1 MTFWILAAV
10 GLVIATFIACLP
22 LFRPKTGWTPIAL
35 ALVFALPAGALML
48 YQDVGTPQAL
58 GVVGTPPETS
68 PAAAGEID
76 DMVTN
81 LRSRLTESPESLDGW
96 MLLARTLKTM
106 QRYPEALDAL
116 ETARRIAPEDP
127 SVMVELVEARI
138 FVSTQGRITEDM
150 VTMLQDALTRDPGQ
164 QKALWLM
171 GIAASQA
178 GEDEAAIS
186 YWENLLQQLEPGSPS
201 APPVQEQIAAA
212 QGRLGLETG
221 SVTGQVGEPT
231 AATTGWQ
238 GIKLRLSPGDKL
250 LAEMPSAATLYVMIR
265 RPGPAV
271 GPPMGVRR
279 VSGPA
284 LPLEMVINDK
294 DSMLEEL
301 QISSLPEVQLQA
313 RLSLSGAPQARAG
326 DWQSSPLTVS
336 LDSTEPV
343 ELVIDEQV
351 E

>member
-1 MTFWILAAV
+1 MIFWILAAV
-10 GLVIATFIACLP
+10 GLAIATFIACLP
-22 LFRPKTGWTPIAL
+22 LFRPKTGWTPVAL

-58 GVVGTPPETS
+58 NIVVTPATH
-68 PAAAGEID
+68 AAQSDEIE
-76 DMVTN
+76 DMAAN
-81 LRSRLTESPESLDGW
+81 LRSRLTANPESLDGW

-116 ETARRIAPEDP
+116 ETANRIAPENP
-127 SVMVELVEARI
+127 SVMVELVEAHI
-138 FVSTQGRITEDM
+138 FVSAQGRITDEM
-150 VTMLQDALTRDPGQ
+150 VTMLREALTRDPGQ

-171 GIAASQA
+171 GIAATQA

-201 APPVQEQIAAA
+201 APSVQEQIAAA
-212 QGRLGLETG
+212 QGRLGLETEI
-221 SVTGQVGEPT
+221 VTKQEEEQ
-231 AATTGWQ
+231 AAASTGWP
-238 GIKLRLSPGDKL
+238 GI
-250 LAEMPSAATLYVMIR
+250 
-265 RPGPAV
+265 PAV

-279 VSGPA
+279 VSNPA
-284 LPLEMVINDK
+284 LPLELVISDK

-313 RLSLSGAPQARAG
+313 RLSLSGSPQARAG
-326 DWQSSPLTVS
+326 DWQSNSVAVS
-336 LDSTEPV
+336 LNSTDTV
-343 ELVIDEQV
+343 KLVIDQRV

>member
-1 MTFWILAAV
+1 MIFWILAAV
-10 GLVIATFIACLP
+10 GLAIATFIACLP
-22 LFRPKTGWTPIAL
+22 LFRPKTGWTPVAL

-58 GVVGTPPETS
+58 NIVVTPATH
-68 PAAAGEID
+68 AAQSDEIE
-76 DMVTN
+76 DMAAN
-81 LRSRLTESPESLDGW
+81 LRSRLTANPESLDGW

-116 ETARRIAPEDP
+116 ETANRIAPENP
-127 SVMVELVEARI
+127 SVMVELVEAHI
-138 FVSTQGRITEDM
+138 FVSAQGRITDEM
-150 VTMLQDALTRDPGQ
+150 VTMLREALTRDPGQ

-171 GIAASQA
+171 GIAATQA

-201 APPVQEQIAAA
+201 APSVQEQIAAA
-212 QGRLGLETG
+212 QGRLGLETEI
-221 SVTGQVGEPT
+221 VTKQEEEQ
-231 AATTGWQ
+231 AAASTGWP
-238 GIKLRLSPGDKL
+238 GIMLSLSPGDAL
-250 LAEMPSAATLYVMIR
+250 LAEMPSASVLYVMIR

-279 VSGPA
+279 VSNPA
-284 LPLEMVINDK
+284 LPLELVISDK

-313 RLSLSGAPQARAG
+313 RLSLSGSPQARAG
-326 DWQSSPLTVS
+326 DWQSNSVAVS
-336 LDSTEPV
+336 LNSTDTV
-343 ELVIDEQV
+343 KLVIDQRV